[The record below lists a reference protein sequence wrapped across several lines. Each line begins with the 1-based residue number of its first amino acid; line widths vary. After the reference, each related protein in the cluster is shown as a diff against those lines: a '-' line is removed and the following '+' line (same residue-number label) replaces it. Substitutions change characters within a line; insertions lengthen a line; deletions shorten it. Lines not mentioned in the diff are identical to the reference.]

1 MATRRV
7 VTGVDEAGRS
17 VIVSDGLAEQ
27 LVIDSGRSLQLD
39 DVWGADA
46 RQVVPTD
53 GAKPSYHRFFPPP
66 LGFRV
71 MILHVDPESSDGAPF
86 DYDAYVEERERVLIG
101 YSEDA
106 AVDQE
111 RPTLH
116 STHTVDVALVVD
128 GEVILGL
135 DDGAAVTLRR
145 GDVVVQNGTRH
156 SWHNRS
162 TARCSIAV
170 FLVGA
175 DTAG

>member
-7 VTGVDEAGRS
+7 VTGLDEAGRS
-17 VIVSDGLAEQ
+17 VFISDGPAEQ
-27 LVIDSGRSLQLD
+27 LVIDAGRSLQLD

-46 RQVVPTD
+46 RLIVPTP
-53 GAKPSYHRFFPPP
+53 GSKPPYRRFFPPP

-71 MILHVDPESSDGAPF
+71 MIMHVDPESGDGEPF

-106 AVDQE
+106 AVDAD

-116 STHTVDVALVVD
+116 STQTVDVAMVVD
-128 GEVILGL
+128 GEVTLAL
-135 DDGAAVTLRR
+135 DDGAAVTLQR

-162 TARCSIAV
+162 TTRCSIVV

-175 DTAG
+175 DAA